1 MKINLHIERLV
12 LHGGP
17 LEPAAQAQLQLA
29 LETELVSLLQTE
41 AWPSDYS
48 SGVNLDTL
56 NSTMS
61 QPAEGHTPVQ
71 LGQAIAGAVH
81 SSMGKQ
87 N

>member
-17 LEPAAQAQLQLA
+17 LDPVAQAQLQHA
-29 LETELVSLLQTE
+29 LETELASLLQTE
-41 AWPSDYS
+41 TWSSDFTN
-48 SGVNLDTL
+48 GLNLDTL
-56 NSTMS
+56 NSTMN
-61 QPAEGHTPVQ
+61 QPAEGHTPAR

-81 SSMGKQ
+81 SGLGNQ